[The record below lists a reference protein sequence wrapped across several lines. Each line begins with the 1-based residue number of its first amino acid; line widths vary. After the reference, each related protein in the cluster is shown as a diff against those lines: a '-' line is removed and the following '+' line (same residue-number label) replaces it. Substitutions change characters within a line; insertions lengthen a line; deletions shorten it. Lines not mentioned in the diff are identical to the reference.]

1 MVSPT
6 EIRNMASRVR
16 SSKQN
21 IDNAKR
27 RFQSCA
33 DAVSIWWKGEPA
45 ETFKVGKNS
54 TLNYSNNVVSEMN
67 TLDNKLLSLAEAVRR
82 ADDEK
87 KTAKK

>member
-1 MVSPT
+1 
-6 EIRNMASRVR
+6 MASKVR

-33 DAVSIWWKGEPA
+33 DAVPIWWKGEPA
-45 ETFKVGKNS
+45 ETFRAGKNS

-67 TLDNKLLSLAEAVRR
+67 TLDNKLLSLAEAVKR